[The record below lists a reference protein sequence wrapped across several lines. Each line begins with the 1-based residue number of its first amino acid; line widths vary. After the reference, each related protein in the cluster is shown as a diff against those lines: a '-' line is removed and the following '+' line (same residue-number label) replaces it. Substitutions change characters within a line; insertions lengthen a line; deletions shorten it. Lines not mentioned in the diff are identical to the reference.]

1 MITDHTAV
9 KRTNAEIFDEMRNL
23 QGVGGTE
30 AQLAANA
37 VADAAQ
43 SAIDSA
49 TNVKQSPWERVPAG
63 VRQSYEQVL
72 KTLLDRSPGVRYN
85 DLYIYLYIC
94 SVIHIYSA
102 IYLVVNVCKS
112 SSASN

>member
-1 MITDHTAV
+1 MTATTV
-9 KRTNAEIFDEMRNL
+9 KRTNAEIFDEMRSL

-37 VADAAQ
+37 GADAAQ

-49 TNVKQSPWERVPAG
+49 TNTKLSPWESVPAG

-72 KTLLDRSPGVRYN
+72 KTLLDRSPGV
-85 DLYIYLYIC
+85 
-94 SVIHIYSA
+94 S
-102 IYLVVNVCKS
+102 
-112 SSASN
+112 

>member
-1 MITDHTAV
+1 VTTTTTV
-9 KRTNAEIFDEMRNL
+9 KRTNAEIFDEMRSL

-49 TNVKQSPWERVPAG
+49 TNTSKQSPWESVPVG

-72 KTLLDRSPGVRYN
+72 KTLLDRSPGVRLSIIAYN
-85 DLYIYLYIC
+85 
-94 SVIHIYSA
+94 A
-102 IYLVVNVCKS
+102 
-112 SSASN
+112 